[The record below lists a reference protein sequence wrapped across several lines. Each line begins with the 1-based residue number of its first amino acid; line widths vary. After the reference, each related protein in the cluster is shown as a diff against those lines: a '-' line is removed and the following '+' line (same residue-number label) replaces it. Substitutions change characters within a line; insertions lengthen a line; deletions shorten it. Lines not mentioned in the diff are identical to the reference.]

1 VSVTEATNAAAPGV
15 PGGPQLELTILMPCL
30 NEAETLATCIRKAR
44 GSLLRLGVTG
54 EVLVADNGSTDGSL
68 DIALAEGARVVHVPE
83 RGYGAALR
91 HGIEAARGRYV
102 LMADADDSYPLED
115 IGAFVEALR
124 GGAELVMGNRFR
136 GGIEPHAMPALHRY
150 LGNPVLSWLGRLF
163 FKIDIGDFHCGM
175 RAFDRDRVRAL
186 HLRTPGMEFAS
197 ELVVRAAL
205 NGFRIAEVPTT
216 LRPDGRSRRPHL
228 RTWRDGWRHLTF
240 LLAFSPRWLLWY
252 PALFLMT
259 VGLITQIVL
268 LVGTPRIG
276 DVTLG
281 IHTMLAATTA
291 TIVGVQAGGL
301 AVLAR
306 ANAAALG
313 MLPHGRLERIMERHG
328 LGWLMLGGLA
338 SALAGLGCFFAAV
351 VTWGQASF
359 GELDAGTTMRV
370 PILGMFLIVFGV
382 QLIMLYFVLP
392 LIRLAEQPPAPAYL
406 TVDPSV
412 ATEPVAGP
420 AEPTDSPAT

>member
-1 VSVTEATNAAAPGV
+1 MTTQSGPTTPLTTQTTPATAPDAAV
-15 PGGPQLELTILMPCL
+15 PPQLELTILMPCL
-30 NEAETLATCIRKAR
+30 NEAETLATCIQKAR
-44 GSLLRLGVTG
+44 GSLLKLGIDG

-91 HGIEAARGRYV
+91 HGIEAARGTYV

-115 IGAFVEALR
+115 IGHFVEALR
-124 GGAELVMGNRFR
+124 AGGELVMGNRFQ
-136 GGIEPHAMPALHRY
+136 GGIEPKAMPPLHRY

-163 FKIDIGDFHCGM
+163 FKIEIGDFHCGM
-175 RAFDRDRVRAL
+175 RAFDRDKVRAL
-186 HLRTPGMEFAS
+186 NLRTPGMEFAS

-205 NGFRIAEVPTT
+205 GRFKIVEVPTT
-216 LRPDGRSRRPHL
+216 LRPDGRSRSPHL

-252 PALFLMT
+252 PALLLT
-259 VGLITQIVL
+259 AVGLLLQIVL
-268 LVGTPRIG
+268 VIASPSIG

-281 IHTMLAATTA
+281 VHTMLAATTA

-301 AVLAR
+301 AVLSR

-313 MLPHGRLERIMERHG
+313 MLPRGRLERVMDRHG
-328 LGWLMLGGLA
+328 LGWLVLTGLA
-338 SALAGLGCFFAAV
+338 SVLGGLGCFLAAT

-359 GELDAGTTMRV
+359 GELDAATTMRV
-370 PILGMFLIVFGV
+370 PILGMFLIVFGF
-382 QLIMLYFVLP
+382 QLVMLYFVLP
-392 LIRLAEQPPAPAYL
+392 LLRFAEQRPVTTAAFV
-406 TVDPSV
+406 TVDPP
-412 ATEPVAGP
+412 EPL
-420 AEPTDSPAT
+420 TDRP